1 MAQPVI
7 VRIVRDDG
15 EEFWID
21 NEKWMIPNDGLEN
34 WANLPHSVSVQE
46 SASYDGGIVTNRRV
60 ETVDRTVEAELL
72 SPEGNAEARAGAIRF
87 FSPRHTYDVHLTYQG
102 RTRWC
107 RGVQYAFKC
116 ETGNVYQPV
125 AISWTVLCPMPYLLS
140 EDNFGKDVASV
151 TAKFGFPYH
160 SVVQSTPAGV
170 YKRGFAMGVYDFNR
184 TVDIQNDGDVTTFP
198 RVVIRADGTVENP
211 KIGIGDK
218 FVRFVDTL
226 KQGDELVID
235 FEQRPPRVT
244 LNGQNAI
251 NKVDRASSFTS
262 FQIEAGDTTFE
273 YDADSGENVMSVS
286 LYYWKRYL
294 GI

>member
-1 MAQPVI
+1 MAQPVT

-34 WANLPHSVSVQE
+34 WANLPHSVSVKE
-46 SASYDGGIVTNRRV
+46 DASYDGGIITNQRV
-60 ETVDRTVEAELL
+60 EAVDRTVEAELL

-107 RGVQYAFKC
+107 QGVQYAFKC
-116 ETGNVYQPV
+116 ETGNIYKPV

-140 EDNFGKDVASV
+140 EDNFGKDVALI

-160 SVVQSTPAGV
+160 SVVQSAPAGV
-170 YKRGFAMGVYDFNR
+170 YKRGFVMGVYDFNR

-211 KIGIGDK
+211 KISIGDK

-244 LNGQNAI
+244 LNGRNAI

>member
-1 MAQPVI
+1 MEQVI
-7 VRIVRDDG
+7 LRIVRDDG
-15 EEFWID
+15 LEFYID
-21 NEKWMIPNDGLEN
+21 NRVWMIPNDGLEN

-46 SASYDGGIVTNRRV
+46 NASYDGGVVTNRRI
-60 ETVDRTVEAELL
+60 ETVDRSVHAELAN
-72 SPEGNAEARAGAIRF
+72 PADNAAKRLEAIRF
-87 FSPRHTYDVHLTYQG
+87 FSPKHTYEAHLTYQG
-102 RTRWC
+102 RTLWC
-107 RGVQYAFKC
+107 AGEQYAFKC
-116 ETGNVYQPV
+116 ETGNIYQPV
-125 AISWTVLCPMPYLLS
+125 TFDWTILCPMPYLLG
-140 EDNFGKDVASV
+140 EDNFGKDVAFI

-160 SVVQSTPAGV
+160 SVVRSTPAGV
-170 YKRGFAMGVYDFNR
+170 YKRGFAMGVYDFNK

-211 KIGIGDK
+211 KISIGDK
-218 FVRFVDTL
+218 FVRFVGTL
-226 KQGDELVID
+226 QQNDELVID

-244 LNGQNAI
+244 LNGKNAI

>member
-21 NEKWMIPNDGLEN
+21 NERWMIPNDGLEN

-46 SASYDGGIVTNRRV
+46 NASYDGGIVTNQRV
-60 ETVDRTVEAELL
+60 EAVDRTVEAELL
-72 SPEGNAEARAGAIRF
+72 SPEGNAEARAEAIRF
-87 FSPRHTYDVHLTYQG
+87 FSPRRTYDVHLTYQG

-107 RGVQYAFKC
+107 QGVQYAFKC
-116 ETGNVYQPV
+116 ETGNIYQPV

-140 EDNFGKDVASV
+140 EDNFGKDVAFI

-170 YKRGFAMGVYDFNR
+170 YKRGFVMGVYDFNR
-184 TVDIQNDGDVTTFP
+184 TVDIRNDGDVTTFP
-198 RVVIRADGTVENP
+198 RVVVRADGTVENP
-211 KIGIGDK
+211 KISIGDK
-218 FVRFVDTL
+218 FVRFVGTL
-226 KQGDELVID
+226 RQGDELVID

>member
-1 MAQPVI
+1 MAQPVT

-46 SASYDGGIVTNRRV
+46 NASYDGGIVTNQRV
-60 ETVDRTVEAELL
+60 EAVDRTVEAELL
-72 SPEGNAEARAGAIRF
+72 SPEGNADARAEAIRF

-107 RGVQYAFKC
+107 QGVQYAFKC
-116 ETGNVYQPV
+116 ETGNIYQPV

-140 EDNFGKDVASV
+140 EDNFGKDVALI

-170 YKRGFAMGVYDFNR
+170 YKRGFVMGVYDFNR
-184 TVDIQNDGDVTTFP
+184 TVGIQNDGDVTTFP

-211 KIGIGDK
+211 RISIGDK
-218 FVRFVDTL
+218 FVRFVGTL
-226 KQGDELVID
+226 RQGDELVID